1 VAPEGRVTFRGA
13 AVPDTSAKLNEA
25 ILAVRQAYH
34 RVVLLVGPSNSGKT
48 RVLRKLAEDG
58 GSAYLNVNLA
68 LSQRML
74 ELTKSQRARQA
85 DRLLKDL
92 VNETKGDVVLL
103 DNLEV
108 LFDTT
113 LQLDPLRL
121 LQRASRSR
129 TVVAAWNG
137 TFRDGTLTYAEPQHP
152 EYRCYR
158 DVDAITVLVERD
170 VQPHP

>member
-1 VAPEGRVTFRGA
+1 MMTQ
-13 AVPDTSAKLNEA
+13 LNEA
-25 ILAVRQAYH
+25 IQAAGQAYH
-34 RVVLLVGPSNSGKT
+34 RLVLLVGPSDSGKT

-58 GSAYLNVNLA
+58 GVAYLNVNLA

-74 ELTKSQRARQA
+74 ELTKSQRARQV

-92 VNETKGDVVLL
+92 VNETEADVVLL
-103 DNLEV
+103 DNLEL
-108 LFDTT
+108 LFDIT
-113 LQLDPLRL
+113 LQMDPLRL
-121 LQRASRSR
+121 LQTASRNR

-137 TFRDGTLTYAEPQHP
+137 VFRDGTLTYAEPQHP

-158 DVDAITVLVERD
+158 DVDASTVLIERD